1 MPPSRQS
8 SLKGHQPPI
17 TSPISPSFNTSS
29 ISSQAGKAPI
39 RSASGTTT
47 GVSIS
52 PNVSS
57 PTTINGKGTANSF
70 DLAGPTSNA
79 HGGIIGAGG
88 RNTPQSATVF
98 SNPGTFVVNRPG
110 SASAINRRRSEHIAS
125 PIDQH
130 SSPHWPSNLPNYGQS
145 QQSHHPHTATISH
158 SHPYQNVF
166 EEEGITFD
174 DDEQDKGHGASR
186 RASASIA
193 ANNSGG
199 RWTPTILSNML
210 RKAEGRF
217 SPVSTFANHNAA
229 INTASSSHKN
239 AQPISPRFKMV
250 TSEPEELTQE
260 NEEAAFN
267 TNDQH
272 AHSGRNTPACYRPQ
286 TESGPKLGL
295 VIEQSSQEASNFI
308 MNAGS
313 GSGYGGRSA
322 SRNHSKTNG
331 AYTPSSPATRQMH
344 PLSHAHKMSTASS
357 TSASSHSIKMQSP
370 QMMSHSRHVSLHKN
384 SLQSSPNIGP
394 SSGSGANAS
403 PLIVPQA
410 RRGAI
415 NLRHAKRRGKSGAGG
430 KRRNRATSHSV
441 PIHIQVVRLLRLA
454 FWALLHPLGACKS
467 FSSFVTTTM
476 YDIDKAFRDPR
487 TGNRVWRPA
496 WLGAYV
502 PLLIWLAV
510 SLSSTFT
517 VLVWHTEVFQGLD
530 RLSTYLQSL
539 GLTGRLILGFL
550 IFITTFPPLPL
561 YSTLII
567 LCGFSFGLIQGFIIS
582 YIAALSGAIVVFVMS
597 RSFLKGWMVGLLNQS
612 GGLKKVVRAIEKRPK
627 LLFLVRLAPYPY
639 NLMNT
644 LLASSPTLTLKTYTM
659 CTALALPKLL
669 VHCGLGTTIKNFAAY
684 NGAASSSGTN
694 SKGEPLIG
702 DDHANADQAKASET
716 AELIKHVFGLVGVV
730 LCVGI
735 FFYLFSVAR
744 KAVDE
749 ELDGDDL
756 AADEYELMA
765 TDEEDSA
772 DGLEDDELNIANGGF
787 DSSRNVSS
795 DGSREDVSGSQR
807 NSSQSFVRSNGVQ
820 FAGRNSNSDATL
832 VNGGGMLNVMKH
844 KAHESTEGATPLF
857 IAPSSSVDGGIHGD
871 GSGNT
876 AKDGGFFGAWGY
888 TPSSRAMTGSQSS
901 IGGGNAFVS
910 KRYMD
915 SQTSLVD
922 SIAEMEKHANAISG
936 FEGDH
941 DIYGTAND
949 QRHDISIEFSP
960 LPVKAKHVNA
970 IKQQSAISGDDEL
983 DGEQERQSLLDVD
996 RDRASRKSQMGYE
1009 EDHFGGLQEHEIDDS
1024 RAITPRTTSKAS
1036 EK

>member
-1 MPPSRQS
+1 MPLSRQS
-8 SLKGHQPPI
+8 SLKGNQPIASP
-17 TSPISPSFNTSS
+17 TSSSFNTSS
-29 ISSQAGKAPI
+29 TSSQAGKAPI
-39 RSASGTTT
+39 RTTSGTTT

-52 PNVSS
+52 PNISS
-57 PTTINGKGTANSF
+57 PTTINGKGAANSF
-70 DLAGPTSNA
+70 DLAAPSPNP
-79 HGGIIGAGG
+79 HGGVIGAGG
-88 RNTPQSATVF
+88 RNTPQSASVF
-98 SNPGTFVVNRPG
+98 ANSGNFIVNRPG

-130 SSPHWPSNLPNYGQS
+130 SSHQWPSNSPTYGQN
-145 QQSHHPHTATISH
+145 QHVHHPQSATISH
-158 SHPYQNVF
+158 YHPYQNVF
-166 EEEGITFD
+166 EEEGITFE

-186 RASASIA
+186 RASASFA

-217 SPVSTFANHNAA
+217 SPVSTFTNHNAA
-229 INTASSSHKN
+229 ASTASSSHKS

-250 TSEPEELTQE
+250 TSEPEEMAQE
-260 NEEAAFN
+260 DEEVAYD
-267 TNDQH
+267 TNDQP
-272 AHSGRNTPACYRPQ
+272 ALGGRKTPARYRPQ

-295 VIEQSSQEASNFI
+295 VIEQPSQEASNVV
-308 MNAGS
+308 MNTVS

-322 SRNHSKTNG
+322 SRNHSKANG

-370 QMMSHSRHVSLHKN
+370 QMMSHSRHASLHKN
-384 SLQSSPNIGP
+384 PLQSSPNIGP

-415 NLRHAKRRGKSGAGG
+415 NLRHANRRGKSGGGG
-430 KRRNRATSHSV
+430 KRRNRVTSHSV
-441 PIHIQVVRLLRLA
+441 PIHIQVVRILKLV

-467 FSSFVTTTM
+467 FSSFITTTM
-476 YDIDKAFRDPR
+476 HDIDKAFRDPR

-530 RLSTYLQSL
+530 RLSLYLQSL

-684 NGAASSSGTN
+684 NGAASSPGTN
-694 SKGEPLIG
+694 AKGEPLIG
-702 DDHANADQAKASET
+702 DDHANTDQAKASET
-716 AELIKHVFGLVGVV
+716 AELIKHIFGLVGVV

-735 FFYLFSVAR
+735 FLYLFSVAR

-749 ELDGDDL
+749 ELDEDEL

-765 TDEEDSA
+765 TDEESA
-772 DGLEDDELNIANGGF
+772 DGLEEDELNIANAGF

-857 IAPSSSVDGGIHGD
+857 IAPSSNVDGGVHGD

-888 TPSSRAMTGSQSS
+888 TPSSRPMTASQSNNS
-901 IGGGNAFVS
+901 VGNTFVS

-915 SQTSLVD
+915 SQTSLVE
-922 SIAEMEKHANAISG
+922 SIAEMEKHANAMSD

-960 LPVKAKHVNA
+960 PPIKTKHVNTVA
-970 IKQQSAISGDDEL
+970 QQSVIGNDDEL
-983 DGEQERQSLLDVD
+983 DGERERQSLLNVD
-996 RDRASRKSQMGYE
+996 RERASRRSQMGYE
-1009 EDHFGGLQEHEIDDS
+1009 EDHFGGVQGHEVDDS

-1036 EK
+1036 VN